1 MAQLVLRGCRHACW
15 SLLRVAAAVLFFTAP
30 RGAHVQ
36 PPGLAPPPRAGH
48 NRSTPSG
55 GRLAAAGDMLAFAGA
70 TGWKQR
76 SPFLQAGR
84 ISGGEQ
90 AAAAEQD
97 DEEAAEKEEEMEEED
112 DEEGGDWQARLRTIS
127 TGFYDPVRR
136 PLRSV
141 CMPVVRWSAAV
152 PVR

>member
-1 MAQLVLRGCRHACW
+1 MCNPPALRPRLGQVTTD
-15 SLLRVAAAVLFFTAP
+15 LL
-30 RGAHVQ
+30 
-36 PPGLAPPPRAGH
+36 
-48 NRSTPSG
+48 PSG